1 MTSVAKPSLD
11 RITKALAVAGAF
23 VAFGCGD
30 GHPVPSS
37 SAERVWVHQGEAQG
51 TTYTV
56 KYVSRDSV
64 SQAAFEAC
72 LEEVD
77 VEMNAWRPSSTLSQ
91 FNAST
96 EVDTA
101 FSFADSA
108 GVWEDV
114 WRISEDVHRLSGGAF
129 DVTVGPLMK
138 LWGFRMERRDVVT
151 QAMVDSVRQFA
162 HFADDVV
169 RFVPKSRAGGAA
181 LSKSD
186 PRTELDFNAVAQG
199 YTVDA
204 MAQVLLDRG
213 VTNMMVE
220 LGGEVKCLGLNHGQP
235 WRIAIDR
242 PQEEGRTLQA
252 VLPVADMS
260 ICTSG
265 NYRKVSVVNGQR
277 FSHTLDPRT
286 GLPRDAWICSAP
298 RLWRLRRPT
307 PMHLPQPAWSW
318 GQKLGN
324 AGSPKCKHKAR
335 RLRRCSSWMA
345 LVKRSP
351 IGQRRR
357 WRRNWNGLSH
367 WTNTTPLWL
376 SDLGVETKRRF
387 CRIFI

>member
-1 MTSVAKPSLD
+1 MLHLMTSVAKQSLN

-30 GHPVPSS
+30 ANPVPSG
-37 SAERVWVHQGEAQG
+37 SAGRLWVHQGEAQG
-51 TTYTV
+51 TTYTL
-56 KYVSRDSV
+56 KYVSPDSV

-96 EVDTA
+96 AADT
-101 FSFADSA
+101 SFRFPDSV
-108 GVWEDV
+108 GVWEDL
-114 WRISEDVHRLSGGAF
+114 WRISEDVHRSSGGAF

-151 QAMVDSVRQFA
+151 QAMVDSVRPFA

-169 RFVPKSRAGGAA
+169 RFVPKLHAEDAA
-181 LSKSD
+181 LIKSD
-186 PRTELDFNAVAQG
+186 SRTELDFNAVAQG

-204 MAQVLLDRG
+204 MAQVLLERG
-213 VTNMMVE
+213 VTHMMVE
-220 LGGEVKCLGLNHGQP
+220 LGGEVKCLGLNQHGKP

-252 VLPVADMS
+252 ILPVTDKS

-265 NYRKVSVVNGQR
+265 NYRKVSVVNGRR

-286 GLPRDAWICSAP
+286 GFPVTHGLLSATVVVPQAAYADAFATACMVLGPEAGQRWIARMQKQGELIEALFIMDGGDGEFSYWATP
-298 RLWRLRRPT
+298 SLEAQLEWLEPLGRYDPT
-307 PMHLPQPAWSW
+307 P
-318 GQKLGN
+318 
-324 AGSPKCKHKAR
+324 
-335 RLRRCSSWMA
+335 
-345 LVKRSP
+345 
-351 IGQRRR
+351 
-357 WRRNWNGLSH
+357 
-367 WTNTTPLWL
+367 
-376 SDLGVETKRRF
+376 VE
-387 CRIFI
+387 

>member
-1 MTSVAKPSLD
+1 MTTGVFPLKMSRLMTSVAKPSLD

-30 GHPVPSS
+30 PNPVPSN
-37 SAERVWVHQGEAQG
+37 SAGRVWVHQGEAQG

-56 KYVSRDSV
+56 KYVSQDSV
-64 SQAAFEAC
+64 SQATFEAC

-77 VEMNAWRPSSTLSQ
+77 VEMNAWRPSSTLSK
-91 FNAST
+91 FNAFT
-96 EVDTA
+96 EVSTSY
-101 FSFADSA
+101 SFADSA

-114 WRISEDVHRLSGGAF
+114 WRISEDVHRLSDGAF

-151 QAMVDSVRQFA
+151 PTMVDSVRPFA

-169 RFVPKSRAGGAA
+169 RFVPKSQAGGAA

-186 PRTELDFNAVAQG
+186 SRTELDFNAVAQG

-204 MAQVLLDRG
+204 MAQVLLDQG

-220 LGGEVKCLGLNHGQP
+220 LGGEVKCLGLNQHGQP

-252 VLPVADMS
+252 VLPVTDMS

-286 GLPRDAWICSAP
+286 GAPVKHGLLSATVLAPDAAYADAFATACMVLGPESGQRWIAQMQAQGEEVEALFIMDGAGESFTYWATP
-298 RLWRLRRPT
+298 LLEAQLEWLEPLDKYDPT
-307 PMHLPQPAWSW
+307 PA
-318 GQKLGN
+318 
-324 AGSPKCKHKAR
+324 
-335 RLRRCSSWMA
+335 
-345 LVKRSP
+345 
-351 IGQRRR
+351 
-357 WRRNWNGLSH
+357 
-367 WTNTTPLWL
+367 
-376 SDLGVETKRRF
+376 E
-387 CRIFI
+387 

>member
-1 MTSVAKPSLD
+1 MSRLMTSVAKPSLD

-30 GHPVPSS
+30 PNSVPSN
-37 SAERVWVHQGEAQG
+37 SAGRVWVHQGEAQG

-56 KYVSRDSV
+56 KYVSQDSV

-72 LEEVD
+72 LENVD
-77 VEMNAWRPSSTLSQ
+77 LEMNAWRPSSTLSQ

-96 EVDTA
+96 AVDASFT
-101 FSFADSA
+101 FADSA
-108 GVWEDV
+108 GVWEEV
-114 WRISEDVHRLSGGAF
+114 WRISEDVHRLSDGAF

-151 QAMVDSVRQFA
+151 PTMVDSVRPFA
-162 HFADDVV
+162 HFAVDVV
-169 RFVPKSRAGGAA
+169 RFVPKSPTGGAA

-220 LGGEVKCLGLNHGQP
+220 LGGEVKCLGLNQQGQP

-252 VLPVADMS
+252 VLPVTDMS

-286 GLPRDAWICSAP
+286 GAPVKHVLLSATLLAPEAAYADAFATACMVLGPEAGQRWIAQMQAQGEEVEALFIMDGTGEAFTYWATPSLEAQLEWIEP
-298 RLWRLRRPT
+298 LDKYDPT
-307 PMHLPQPAWSW
+307 PA
-318 GQKLGN
+318 
-324 AGSPKCKHKAR
+324 
-335 RLRRCSSWMA
+335 
-345 LVKRSP
+345 
-351 IGQRRR
+351 
-357 WRRNWNGLSH
+357 
-367 WTNTTPLWL
+367 
-376 SDLGVETKRRF
+376 E
-387 CRIFI
+387 

>member
-1 MTSVAKPSLD
+1 
-11 RITKALAVAGAF
+11 
-23 VAFGCGD
+23 
-30 GHPVPSS
+30 
-37 SAERVWVHQGEAQG
+37 Q
-51 TTYTV
+51 
-56 KYVSRDSV
+56 DSV

-77 VEMNAWRPSSTLSQ
+77 VEMNTWRPSSTLSQ
-91 FNAST
+91 FNGST
-96 EVDTA
+96 EVGTA

-151 QAMVDSVRQFA
+151 PTMVDSVRQFA
-162 HFADDVV
+162 HFASDVI

-220 LGGEVKCLGLNHGQP
+220 LGGEVKCLGLNQHSQP

-286 GLPRDAWICSAP
+286 GTPVTHGLLSATVVASEAAYADAFATAC
-298 RLWRLRRPT
+298 
-307 PMHLPQPAWSW
+307 MV
-318 GQKLGN
+318 LGPE
-324 AGSPKCKHKAR
+324 A
-335 RLRRCSSWMA
+335 
-345 LVKRSP
+345 
-351 IGQRRR
+351 GQR
-357 WRRNWNGLSH
+357 WIAQMQAQGEEVEALFIMDGAGEAFTYWA
-367 WTNTTPLWL
+367 TPSLEAQLEWL
-376 SDLGVETKRRF
+376 EPLDKYDPTLVE
-387 CRIFI
+387 

>member
-1 MTSVAKPSLD
+1 M
-11 RITKALAVAGAF
+11 
-23 VAFGCGD
+23 
-30 GHPVPSS
+30 
-37 SAERVWVHQGEAQG
+37 WVHHGEAQG

-56 KYVSRDSV
+56 KYVSQDSV

-77 VEMNAWRPSSTLSQ
+77 VEMNAWRPSSTLSK
-91 FNAST
+91 FNASVQ
-96 EVDTA
+96 VDAA

-114 WRISEDVHRLSGGAF
+114 WRISEDVHRLSGEAF

-138 LWGFRMERRDVVT
+138 LWGFRMERREVVT
-151 QAMVDSVRQFA
+151 QAMVDSVRPFA

-169 RFVPKSRAGGAA
+169 RFVPKSQGGDAT

-213 VTNMMVE
+213 VTDMMVE
-220 LGGEVKCLGLNHGQP
+220 LGGEVKCLGLNPVGQP

-252 VLPVADMS
+252 ILPVTDMS

-277 FSHTLDPRT
+277 LSHTLDPRT
-286 GLPRDAWICSAP
+286 GVPVTHRLLSATVVAPEAAYADAFATAC
-298 RLWRLRRPT
+298 
-307 PMHLPQPAWSW
+307 MV
-318 GQKLGN
+318 LG
-324 AGSPKCKHKAR
+324 PED
-335 RLRRCSSWMA
+335 
-345 LVKRSP
+345 
-351 IGQRRR
+351 GQR
-357 WRRNWNGLSH
+357 WIAQMQDQGENLEALFIMDGAGGEFTYWA
-367 WTNTTPLWL
+367 TPLLDAQLEWL
-376 SDLGVETKRRF
+376 EPLHKYDPTSVE
-387 CRIFI
+387 